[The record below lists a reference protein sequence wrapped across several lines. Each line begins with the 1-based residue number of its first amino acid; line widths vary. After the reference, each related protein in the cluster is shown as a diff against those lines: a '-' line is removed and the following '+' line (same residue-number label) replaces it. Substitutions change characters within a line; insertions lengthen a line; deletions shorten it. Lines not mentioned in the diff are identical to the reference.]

1 MRALKMR
8 NAMLAT
14 GIWQLWI
21 ERDPLTTTWK
31 VAEELS
37 VDYYM
42 VIWHLKQIEKVKKL
56 NKWVSHELTPNL
68 KKNCQFEVL
77 SSLIL
82 CNNNEPFL
90 NWIVIRDGKWVVYD
104 NWRWPAQWLD
114 RDRSSKALPKTKLV
128 PQKTSWSLFGGLLPV
143 QSALTFWIP
152 AKPLH
157 LRSMLSKSMSCT
169 KNWSRHWSRKGPIL
183 HNNAWSHVAQ
193 PVLQKL
199 NELGYEVLPHPPYSP
214 DLVPTTTSSS
224 ILTTFCRESAS
235 TTSRR
240 RKCFPRVHWI
250 PKHEF
255 LCYRNEQTYFSL
267 AKMCRL

>member
-1 MRALKMR
+1 M
-8 NAMLAT
+8 
-14 GIWQLWI
+14 
-21 ERDPLTTTWK
+21 
-31 VAEELS
+31 
-37 VDYYM
+37 
-42 VIWHLKQIEKVKKL
+42 
-56 NKWVSHELTPNL
+56 
-68 KKNCQFEVL
+68 L

-90 NWIVIRDGKWVVYD
+90 NWIVIRDGKWIVYD

-169 KNWSRHWSRKGPIL
+169 KNWSRHWSRKGPVL

-193 PVLQKL
+193 PMLQKL
-199 NELGYEVLPHPPYSP
+199 NELGYEVLLHPPYSP

-240 RKCFPRVHWI
+240 QKMLSKSSLNPEAWI
-250 PKHEF
+250 FMLQEWTN
-255 LCYRNEQTYFSL
+255 LL
-267 AKMCRL
+267 LIGKMCWL